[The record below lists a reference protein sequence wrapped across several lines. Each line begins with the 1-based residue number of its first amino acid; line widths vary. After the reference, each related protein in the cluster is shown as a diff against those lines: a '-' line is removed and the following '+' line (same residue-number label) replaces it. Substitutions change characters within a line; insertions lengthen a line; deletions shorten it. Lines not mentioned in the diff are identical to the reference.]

1 MKRAIYLGTAFIL
14 VFLIASCTK
23 EQINSDSSPL
33 EKLSA
38 DQSSSEYLNSD
49 EQILEALNIE
59 DKETKRSYVPGN
71 QSSVY
76 SISNETSANRVL
88 VFNRNSDGT
97 LTEAGSYHTGGT
109 GTGEGLGNQGALTLS
124 DNKIFLFAVNPGSNE
139 ISFFYIRGN
148 GSLLLLDKIDS
159 GGELP
164 VSITYHQGLI
174 YVLNSGGTGNIAG
187 FAVDHR
193 AQLFELSDSR
203 KDLSSDMAGGAQ
215 ISFNGSGKALVV
227 TEKATNTITSYPV
240 DAHGRPGMIRTF
252 PSAGMTPFGFS
263 FGRGNTF
270 FVSEA
275 AGGADNASTV
285 SSYFVN
291 NWGKVSL
298 LDGPFATN
306 ASAACWVATTKNG
319 LNLFVTNTAS
329 NDVSSLIATKM
340 GELDFGNDGNT
351 TASDMSPID
360 AAVDHQSKY
369 LYVLCGGDDSIV
381 SYEIGEDGMLTQID
395 TDSGLPDR
403 ASGLVV
409 R

>member
-1 MKRAIYLGTAFIL
+1 MKRTIYLSAFIL
-14 VFLIASCTK
+14 TLLIASCTK
-23 EQINSDSSPL
+23 EPLNSDATALRGLSP
-33 EKLSA
+33 
-38 DQSSSEYLNSD
+38 DQSTSEYLTSD
-49 EQILEALNIE
+49 EQIFEALSIE
-59 DKETKRSYVPGN
+59 DNATQRSYVPGN

-76 SISNETSANRVL
+76 SISNEVSANRVL
-88 VFNRNSDGT
+88 VYNRNSDGT

-109 GTGEGLGNQGALTLS
+109 GTGGGLGNQGALALS
-124 DNKIFLFAVNPGSNE
+124 DSRIFLFAVNPGSNE

-159 GGELP
+159 GGEGP
-164 VSITYHQGLI
+164 VSITFHRGLI

-187 FAVDHR
+187 FAVNRHGK
-193 AQLFELSDSR
+193 LFELSDSR
-203 KDLSSDMAGGAQ
+203 KDLSSEMAGAAQ

-240 DAHGRPGMIRTF
+240 NALGRPGMMQTF

-306 ASAACWVATTKNG
+306 ASAACWVATTKDG

-329 NDVSSLIATKM
+329 NDVSSLTASKM

-351 TASDMSPID
+351 TASDMGPID

-381 SYEIGEDGMLTQID
+381 SYEIGDDGMLTQID
-395 TDSGLPDR
+395 TDAGLSDG